1 MTQYNERVT
10 KQRTMLEAEEWAK
23 GIKSYHAHSLD
34 TCWYDKR
41 PDDTANGTR
50 RVIDTQYNS
59 GTIRR
64 ELDTGEIIVMGEE
77 LKGIELFHEYQ
88 RHGSPLAQ

>member
-10 KQRTMLEAEEWAK
+10 KQREMLEAEKWSK
-23 GIKSYHAHSLD
+23 GVKSYHAHSTD

-59 GTIRR
+59 GVIRR

-77 LKGIELFHEYQ
+77 LKGDELLYDYQ